1 MIEIK
6 ISIYESSYFIW
17 YTAFPYKSD
26 MLSVQYG
33 YFIFYASEIKN
44 YFMSIQTKISVE
56 QQKTEKT
63 ESIDSVHL
71 AGMLPVC

>member
-1 MIEIK
+1 M
-6 ISIYESSYFIW
+6 
-17 YTAFPYKSD
+17 
-26 MLSVQYG
+26 SV
-33 YFIFYASEIKN
+33 
-44 YFMSIQTKISVE
+44 QTKISAE